1 MKKSFLLIINQEKQK
16 IILKSKKICENA
28 YLKGNVACLFK
39 NVIFNDSKP

>member
-1 MKKSFLLIINQEKQK
+1 MLIKNWEKWK